1 MDNDGTFPDDS
12 GVEVRYPLTQEEH
25 DGDRDEWS
33 WLRGTITQQ
42 CGPDEWHVCV
52 EDIRV
57 ATRKDGSKPTPGTPR
72 RNLYYPLCFRGSSE
86 LRRASRPARTPLPG
100 R

>member
-1 MDNDGTFPDDS
+1 MKPRRRPEKRKRPWTTTARFPDDS
-12 GVEVRYPLTQEEH
+12 GVEVRYPLTQEQY

-42 CGPDEWHVCV
+42 CGPDEWQVCV

-57 ATRKDGSKPTPGTPR
+57 ATRKDGSKPT
-72 RNLYYPLCFRGSSE
+72 
-86 LRRASRPARTPLPG
+86 ARTPHRNL
-100 R
+100 